1 MTEEQKIKVLVDF
14 RQLYY
19 QDLWKLHLKL
29 SFIEKTDEQYTEL
42 MKEKNELEKTIG
54 NLTVIIMKSK
64 GGSNG

>member
-1 MTEEQKIKVLVDF
+1 MTEEQKIKVLVEF

-29 SFIEKTDEQYTEL
+29 SFIEKTDEQYPEL

>member
-1 MTEEQKIKVLVDF
+1 MTEEQKMKVLVEF

-64 GGSNG
+64 GASNG

>member
-1 MTEEQKIKVLVDF
+1 MTEEQKIKVLVEF

>member
-1 MTEEQKIKVLVDF
+1 MTEEQKMKVLVEF
-14 RQLYY
+14 RKLYY

-29 SFIEKTDEQYTEL
+29 SFIEKTDEEYTEL

-64 GGSNG
+64 GGQNG

>member
-1 MTEEQKIKVLVDF
+1 MTEEQKIKVLEEF

>member
-1 MTEEQKIKVLVDF
+1 MTDEQKMKVLVEF

>member
-1 MTEEQKIKVLVDF
+1 MTEEQKMKVLVEF